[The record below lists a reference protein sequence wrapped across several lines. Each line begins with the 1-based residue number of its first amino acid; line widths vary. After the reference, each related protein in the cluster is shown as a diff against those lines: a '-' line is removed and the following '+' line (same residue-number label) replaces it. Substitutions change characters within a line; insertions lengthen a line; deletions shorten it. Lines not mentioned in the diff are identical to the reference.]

1 MEKLYAQLA
10 LDAYND
16 HIPASIKI
24 ESRLTSTV
32 AFIKFT
38 QDCDYVVF
46 RGTNSVS
53 DWIFNLTAIPA
64 YYNGRWSHAGFSA
77 RS

>member
-10 LDAYND
+10 LDAYKD
-16 HIPASIKI
+16 IPASIQIK
-24 ESRLTSTV
+24 SRLTSTV

-46 RGTNSVS
+46 RGTNSVA
-53 DWIFNLTAIPA
+53 DWIFNLTAVPA
-64 YYNGRWSHAGFSA
+64 YYNGRWSHAGILRSA
-77 RS
+77 